1 MTSERAWR
9 PAHPAEAAV
18 EFIRAQRGA
27 QFDPACVDAFI
38 SVLPR
43 ILEIRRAFVGPP
55 PSMRET

>member
-1 MTSERAWR
+1 VAY
-9 PAHPAEAAV
+9 
-18 EFIRAQRGA
+18 IRGQRGA
-27 QFDPACVDAFI
+27 QFDPACVDAFV